1 MGGELIEFT
10 GWLGLIL
17 LGFCLA
23 KLSSKQK
30 IDNQFMVF
38 LKKNHKYFAWSA
50 LTALFIH
57 GTIATTN
64 LLLPVMGHGK
74 RFGVLE
80 ETGWGYLLWLMLFA
94 ICIASAMLPLKVFRQ
109 RHLQMV
115 LVLGLLLLI
124 HIE

>member
-1 MGGELIEFT
+1 MGGALIEFT

-17 LGFCLA
+17 LGLCLA
-23 KLSSKQK
+23 KLSNKQK
-30 IDNQFMVF
+30 IDNQLMSH
-38 LKKNHKYFAWSA
+38 LKKNHKYFGWAA

-64 LLLPVMGHGK
+64 LLLPVMGNGEY
-74 RFGVLE
+74 FGILQ

-94 ICIASAMLPLKVFRQ
+94 ICIASAILPYKSFRQ
-109 RHLQMV
+109 RHLKMV
-115 LVLGLLLLI
+115 LVLGVLLLI